1 MPLSAAQN
9 DAVTIVVM
17 STLPVQFLLLT
28 LAGWMTRDHQRV
40 TAYLLAENAVLR
52 EHLRGQRL
60 LFSNAQRR
68 RLASAAS
75 KLGRKALE
83 KLDTLVT
90 PDTLFRWYRRLVAC
104 KYDSTARRS
113 RSQPARTTDIVQL
126 VRRMANDNPSWGYTR
141 IRGALRNIGH
151 DIGRNTIKRIL
162 HEAGFTPAPE
172 RRKRMSWSAFL
183 RAHWGAIAAMDF
195 FTVEAV
201 TWAGLVRYHV
211 LIVIDLATRRVEIAG
226 IVHQPHGAWMQQVA
240 RNLTDV
246 VDVGAA
252 FTETTEIDQLHIGA
266 DHRCPDARCTV
277 DNHALHAASAWLVRC
292 HLRGWPR

>member
-1 MPLSAAQN
+1 MPISGARN

-75 KLGRKALE
+75 KLGRKALA

-104 KYDSTARRS
+104 KYDGTARRS

-151 DIGRNTIKRIL
+151 
-162 HEAGFTPAPE
+162 ATP
-172 RRKRMSWSAFL
+172 SSAFCTKRGL
-183 RAHWGAIAAMDF
+183 LPRPSGASVCRGAPF
-195 FTVEAV
+195 F
-201 TWAGLVRYHV
+201 VR
-211 LIVIDLATRRVEIAG
+211 
-226 IVHQPHGAWMQQVA
+226 
-240 RNLTDV
+240 
-246 VDVGAA
+246 
-252 FTETTEIDQLHIGA
+252 IGA
-266 DHRCPDARCTV
+266 PSPPWTSSSSSIVTLCI
-277 DNHALHAASAWLVRC
+277 HAPSVRC
-292 HLRGWPR
+292 SAPVV